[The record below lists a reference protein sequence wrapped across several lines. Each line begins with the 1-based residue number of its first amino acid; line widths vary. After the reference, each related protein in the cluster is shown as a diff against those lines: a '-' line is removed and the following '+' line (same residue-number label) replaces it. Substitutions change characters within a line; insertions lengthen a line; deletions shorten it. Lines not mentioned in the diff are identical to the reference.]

1 MGKQLKSHRQFMLKW
16 CSIVLGNAILAFSVA
31 AFVVPHSIIMGGVT
45 GIGILLNH
53 MLGIDIAL
61 GVLILNMMALLLG
74 YLVLGKQFFV
84 ATVASSFLYPVL
96 LSMIEKIP
104 GIAAL
109 TDDILLASL
118 FAGGLIGISLGLVLR
133 VGASTGGIDVVN
145 LVLSKWLHLPVSLF
159 VYFVDVFILGG
170 QAVFTEPRKILY
182 GLALL
187 VVETI
192 VLNQVMVFGQ
202 AQIQVFAISDR
213 YEEIRDT
220 LLLDLSVGV
229 TMVMIETGCTQR
241 DQKDVLC
248 VIPPR
253 KLFAAKELIQSI
265 DADAFMTITQIKE
278 VRGQGFKLERRDY
291 SFDK

>member
-1 MGKQLKSHRQFMLKW
+1 M
-16 CSIVLGNAILAFSVA
+16 
-31 AFVVPHSIIMGGVT
+31 
-45 GIGILLNH
+45 
-53 MLGIDIAL
+53 
-61 GVLILNMMALLLG
+61 
-74 YLVLGKQFFV
+74 
-84 ATVASSFLYPVL
+84 
-96 LSMIEKIP
+96 
-104 GIAAL
+104 
-109 TDDILLASL
+109 
-118 FAGGLIGISLGLVLR
+118 
-133 VGASTGGIDVVN
+133 
-145 LVLSKWLHLPVSLF
+145 
-159 VYFVDVFILGG
+159 GG

-192 VLNQVMVFGQ
+192 VLNQVMVLGQ

-241 DQKDVLC
+241 DQKGVLC

-265 DADAFMTITQIKE
+265 DADAFITITQIKE
-278 VRGQGFKLERRDY
+278 VRGQGFTLDRRDY